1 MGTRSERV
9 KRNLDEWTPQQS
21 LKLYDVPRWGSEFF
35 SINQLGNLSLNDPAI
50 HED

>member
-1 MGTRSERV
+1 MEMRSGRV

-35 SINQLGNLSLNDPAI
+35 LINELCNLSLNDPAI
-50 HED
+50 HDD